1 MGPLPLLRLQTWLI
15 DIACKIFILGLH
27 NDAWSL
33 RGQSLFTQSE
43 TTEPKDNTMIQDRL
57 TAKFQSAKPAAKR
70 ETRPQPTQAPKAKAV
85 KDPVRE
91 AYERGRKAAGSL
103 FWL

>member
-1 MGPLPLLRLQTWLI
+1 
-15 DIACKIFILGLH
+15 
-27 NDAWSL
+27 
-33 RGQSLFTQSE
+33 
-43 TTEPKDNTMIQDRL
+43 MIQDRL
-57 TAKFQSAKPAAKR
+57 TAKFQSAKPAVKR

>member
-1 MGPLPLLRLQTWLI
+1 
-15 DIACKIFILGLH
+15 
-27 NDAWSL
+27 
-33 RGQSLFTQSE
+33 
-43 TTEPKDNTMIQDRL
+43 MIQDRL
-57 TAKFQSAKPAAKR
+57 TAKFQSAKSAAKR
-70 ETRPQPTQAPKAKAV
+70 ETRPQSTQAPKAKAV